1 MMPMT
6 RLEQETYEVLEHC
19 IPRIADALERI
30 AKSLEQMEAHDGD
43 STQKSRAD

>member
-1 MMPMT
+1 MPMT

-30 AKSLEQMEAHDGD
+30 ARALDQMEKHYGD
-43 STQKSRAD
+43 NTQKSRAD